1 MSAFIGIDLGMTYS
15 AVSYID
21 DTGRS
26 KIVHNSEG
34 SNITPSCIDFA
45 DGKAVVGY
53 GAWKSLGSDT
63 VIAEFMQDMGT
74 SKTYNIEGNEYTPTD
89 CSAIVLKK
97 LLQDAKEA
105 IGEIGEAVVT
115 IPANFANEAR
125 NATMTAAKQAG
136 LNIKYIIN
144 EPTAAALYYA
154 FQSGDGL
161 HGHYAVYDLGGGTFD
176 VTILKVEG
184 QDIEVV
190 TSGGIARLGGD
201 DFDTVLQK
209 IVQKKYK
216 EKTGEDLEGVD
227 YTKTNAEDDKR
238 SLSKR
243 DKVHVRVVRTNIK
256 VTREEFEQEI
266 SSLVAQT
273 EMLCESI
280 IDEAGITVSDIQEI
294 LLAGGSTR
302 MPIVLESIRRVFKKD
317 PVASVNVDEIVAS
330 GASLYAAYKGDQ
342 SKLSKTQQNFIKHIK
357 VSETSQTYYGMI
369 EKRDGKEVVVI
380 LINKNE
386 RIPCSVTRSYFT
398 EHDNQKSINF
408 SITQSSSA
416 EEDVR
421 FVSILVNKELSL
433 PPNRPAGQ
441 EFEIIYSLGENQ
453 IMHAS
458 IIDVESGEKTEIELS
473 VTTSVEGDSNKI
485 DKFTVGDELCSTKIP
500 SKIDKFLVD

>member
-1 MSAFIGIDLGMTYS
+1 MASFIGIDLGTTYS

-34 SNITPSCIDFA
+34 QNITPSCIAF
-45 DGKAVVGY
+45 DGNTIDVGER
-53 GAWKSLGSDT
+53 ARKQLGDDN
-63 VIAEFMQDMGT
+63 VAARFKRDMDST
-74 SKTYNIEGNEYTPTD
+74 TTTYNIEGNEYTPTD

-243 DKVHVRVVRTNIK
+243 DKVNVRVVRTNIK

-317 PVASVNVDEIVAS
+317 PVASVNVDEIVAL

-342 SKLSKTQQNFIKHIK
+342 SKLSKTQQNSIKKIK
-357 VSETSQTYYGMI
+357 VAEVTQKYFGTISMI
-369 EKRDGKEVVVI
+369 YDENRNARKEGVSI
-380 LINKNE
+380 LIKKNE
-386 RIPCSVTRSYFT
+386 KIPCSITSTFYTSHDGQEIIDCQIT
-398 EHDNQKSINF
+398 EAG
-408 SITQSSSA
+408 SA
-416 EEDVR
+416 ETDPR
-421 FVSILVNKELSL
+421 FVNIVASKELSL

-441 EFEIIYSLGENQ
+441 EIEITYSFDDSQ
-453 IMHAS
+453 IMHTS
-458 IIDVESGEKTEIELS
+458 FVDVESGKKTEIKLS
-473 VTTSVEGDSNKI
+473 VTASSESGSNKI
-485 DKFTVGDELCSTKIP
+485 DKFTVE
-500 SKIDKFLVD
+500 

>member
-1 MSAFIGIDLGMTYS
+1 MASFIGIDLGTTYS

-45 DGKAVVGY
+45 DGKAVVGE
-53 GAWKSLGSDT
+53 GARRSLGSDT
-63 VIAEFMQDMGT
+63 VVAEFMQDMGT

-97 LLQDAKEA
+97 LLQDTKAA
-105 IGEIGEAVVT
+105 IGEVGEAVVT

-125 NATMTAAKQAG
+125 NATMNAAKQAG
-136 LNIKYIIN
+136 LDIKYIIN

-161 HGHYAVYDLGGGTFD
+161 HGYYAVYDLGGGTFD

-184 QDIEVV
+184 RDVEMV
-190 TSGGIARLGGD
+190 TSGGITRLGGD
-201 DFDTVLQK
+201 DFDTVLQQ

-216 EKTGEDLEGVD
+216 EKNGEDPEEGD
-227 YTKTNAEDDKR
+227 YTKTNAEDDKK

-243 DKVHVRVVRTNIK
+243 DKVNARVVRTNIK

-280 IDEAGITVSDIQEI
+280 IDEAGIKVSDIQEVF
-294 LLAGGSTR
+294 LAGGSTR
-302 MPIVLESIRRVFKKD
+302 MPVVLESIRRVFKKD
-317 PVASVNVDEIVAS
+317 PVASVNVDKVVAL

-342 SKLSKTQQNFIKHIK
+342 SKLSKTQQNYIKRIRVAEVTQK
-357 VSETSQTYYGMI
+357 YLGMI
-369 EKRDGKEVVVI
+369 EKRDGKDVVVI

-386 RIPCSVTRSYFT
+386 KIPCSVTRSYFT
-398 EHDNQKSINF
+398 EYDNQRTFAI
-408 SITQSSSA
+408 SITEASDST
-416 EEDVR
+416 DDPR
-421 FVSILVNKELSL
+421 FVNVKAIQELPL
-433 PPNRPAGQ
+433 PANRPAGQ
-441 EFEIIYSLGENQ
+441 EIEITYSFDDSQ
-453 IMHAS
+453 IVHVSYVVVGVGSA
-458 IIDVESGEKTEIELS
+458 VS
-473 VTTSVEGDSNKI
+473 VTTSIEGDSNNI
-485 DKFTVGDELCSTKIP
+485 DKFTVDDGLCSTKIP